1 MGPRYE
7 LRRLVPSDAGAH
19 RRLRLEAIATTPLT
33 FAEELDRA
41 SARSIADHEAALAP
55 GGDTATFG
63 AFLGEDLVGMASL
76 TLKRPPCAHIAKLSS
91 VFVGREHRQA
101 GVAAGLVAY
110 AETAARALGAMR
122 ITLAVAT
129 HNDPARRLYERLGY
143 AVYGI
148 EPSAMRLDGVFVDE
162 ELRSKFL
169 TGLVAAVADASLA
182 A

>member
-1 MGPRYE
+1 MDARYAI
-7 LRRLVPSDAGAH
+7 RRLVPSDAGAH
-19 RRLRLEAIATTPLT
+19 RGLRLEAIATTPLT

-41 SARSIADHEAALAP
+41 AARSVADHEAALAQD
-55 GGDTATFG
+55 GETATFG
-63 AFLGEDLVGMASL
+63 AFLGGDLVGMASL
-76 TLKRPPCAHIAKLSS
+76 TPKRPPCAHIAKLSS
-91 VFVGREHRQA
+91 VFVVRGHRQA
-101 GVAAGLVAY
+101 GVAAGLVAR
-110 AETAARALGAMR
+110 AETAARALGATR

-169 TGLVAAVADASLA
+169 TGPAVSVADAFLA

>member
-1 MGPRYE
+1 MDPRYAI
-7 LRRLVPSDAGAH
+7 RRLVSSDARAH
-19 RRLRLEAIATTPLT
+19 RGLRLEAIATTPLT

-41 SARSIADHEAALAP
+41 SARSVADHESALAP
-55 GGDTATFG
+55 DGETATFG

-76 TLKRPPCAHIAKLSS
+76 TPKRPPCAHIAKLSS
-91 VFVGREHRQA
+91 VFVGREHRHA

-110 AETAARALGAMR
+110 AETAARTLGALR

-169 TGLVAAVADASLA
+169 TGPVAAVADASLA